1 VPESYVRPV
10 TSARE
15 PKPEWRAVWR
25 YRAVAFVL
33 LVLAAVLTYWGL
45 NKLVQPDT
53 QDPTP
58 RGPDSLRTVM
68 ETPQRPDR
76 L

>member
-1 VPESYVRPV
+1 MEPYVRPV

-25 YRAVAFVL
+25 YRAVALVL
-33 LVLAAVLTYWGL
+33 LALAAVLTYWGL
-45 NKLVQPDT
+45 NKLVQPDA

-58 RGPDSLRTVM
+58 SGPDSRHSVM
-68 ETPQRPDR
+68 ETAQRPER
-76 L
+76 F